1 MAAGMV
7 STTERYSPNIFFLSI
22 VTPARNSLVPVQG
35 GLGLHQHSQGLRG
48 EGCFVTDERSRG
60 IHILFGEV
68 TRFSV
73 VLQRGPAS

>member
-7 STTERYSPNIFFLSI
+7 STTGRCYVLS
-22 VTPARNSLVPVQG
+22 VHSYPTPARNSLVPVQG
-35 GLGLHQHSQGLRG
+35 GLGLHQHSQGLGG
-48 EGCFVTDERSRG
+48 EGCSVTDGRSRG
-60 IHILFGEV
+60 IRILFGEV